1 LWIYAI
7 AFGISLLLVLL
18 ATPLIRR
25 LAVWLGAIDMP
36 HDRKVH
42 EKPTPTL
49 GGLSI
54 FLAVL
59 VSLLACKILLALGWV
74 TSGPE
79 GITSALSS
87 PQLLGI
93 ILAATFI
100 ALLGAID
107 DMRHLSPWIKLAGQV
122 MASLLLVSFGVEIT
136 TLALPHGNV
145 LDFSASPLLS
155 ILLTII
161 WMVAFTNIINLID
174 GLDGLAAG
182 IVLISSVAFFFYG
195 SRIGADSNTL
205 QAMVIAA
212 AVGGACLGFLRYN
225 FNPASIF
232 MGDSGAMFL
241 GFILG
246 AISIQ
251 GILKRTAVATMFT
264 PMIILAVPILD
275 TGLAILRRARSG
287 KPFHYADKEHIHHR
301 LLYLGHSQRQAVLII
316 YLWTG
321 LLTAIAL
328 ALEFVSSK
336 RVVLILLG
344 AGLLV
349 FLATTLPRIIMGGRI
364 IEAEEDELEE
374 AEPDEL
380 PSEEALDGPPAAGN
394 AEAKPGPASIEL
406 GLPGEQASKP
416 ALLSDGGG
424 TEQQLD

>member
-1 LWIYAI
+1 MWVYVL
-7 AFGISLLLVLL
+7 AFGVSLVLVL
-18 ATPLIRR
+18 ILTPLARR
-25 LAVWLGAIDMP
+25 LAVWIGAVDMP

-42 EKPTPTL
+42 ENPTPTL
-49 GGLSI
+49 GGLAI

-59 VSLLACKILLALGWV
+59 VSLLLCKIILGFRPSSS
-74 TSGPE
+74 TQGMS
-79 GITSALSS
+79 SALSS

-100 ALLGAID
+100 ALLGAVD
-107 DMRHLSPWIKLAGQV
+107 DMRHLSPWIKIAGQV
-122 MASLLLVSFGVEIT
+122 MAALVLVSFGVEIT
-136 TLALPHGNV
+136 TLALPRGNV
-145 LDFSASPLLS
+145 LDLTASPLLS

-182 IVLISSVAFFFYG
+182 IAFISAVAFFFYG

-205 QAMVIAA
+205 QAMVISA

-264 PMIILAVPILD
+264 PIIVLAVPILD

-301 LLYLGHSQRQAVLII
+301 LLYIGHSQRQAVLII

-328 ALEFVSSK
+328 AMEFVASK
-336 RVVLILLG
+336 MVVLILLG
-344 AGLLV
+344 SGIIV

-364 IEAEEDELEE
+364 MEEEE
-374 AEPDEL
+374 EGEDPGVPASVPAGPPEETSMPPGETGMQ
-380 PSEEALDGPPAAGN
+380 SEEAGICPPEIEAPKGLDY
-394 AEAKPGPASIEL
+394 IE
-406 GLPGEQASKP
+406 K
-416 ALLSDGGG
+416 
-424 TEQQLD
+424 

>member
-1 LWIYAI
+1 MWIYGL
-7 AFGISLLLVLL
+7 AFGVALVLVLL
-18 ATPLIRR
+18 LTPLLRR

-42 EKPTPTL
+42 ENPTPTL
-49 GGLSI
+49 GGLGI

-59 VSLLACKILLALGWV
+59 VALCACKILFAVHPVASAPQGL
-74 TSGPE
+74 E
-79 GITSALSS
+79 SALSS

-93 ILAATFI
+93 VLAATFI

-107 DMRHLSPWIKLAGQV
+107 DMRRLSPWMKLAGQV

-145 LDFSASPLLS
+145 LDLSASPLLA
-155 ILLTII
+155 ILLTVI

-182 IVLISSVAFFFYG
+182 IALISSVAFFIYG
-195 SRIGADSNTL
+195 SRIGADASTL
-205 QAMVIAA
+205 QAMVISA

-264 PMIILAVPILD
+264 PMIVLAVPILD

-301 LLYLGHSQRQAVLII
+301 LLYIGHSQRQAVLII

-328 ALEFVSSK
+328 VMEFVSSK
-336 RVVLILLG
+336 RAVLILLG
-344 AGLLV
+344 VGVLV

-364 IEAEEDELEE
+364 IEKEEELEE
-374 AEPDEL
+374 
-380 PSEEALDGPPAAGN
+380 SGPEYE
-394 AEAKPGPASIEL
+394 AEAEEGVGSEAGTTPEL
-406 GLPGEQASKP
+406 GLEAGGNPNPIMRQEQAP
-416 ALLSDGGG
+416 REAQLLEND
-424 TEQQLD
+424 EK